1 MAYRMHLEMGA
12 KQEGF
17 QKRWLGE
24 ERYRFRLR
32 SQSVIANL
40 RASVRRTMQLQ
51 HGEYHVP
58 GIVPC
63 VSVLTTKSRCL
74 HIASHPWLQPRVT

>member
-12 KQEGF
+12 KWGGF

-24 ERYRFRLR
+24 ERYRFRPR

-40 RASVRRTMQLQ
+40 RVSVRRTMQLQ

-58 GIVPC
+58 GIAPC
-63 VSVLTTKSRCL
+63 VSVLTTQIKVFAHCVSPL
-74 HIASHPWLQPRVT
+74 TVTRAT